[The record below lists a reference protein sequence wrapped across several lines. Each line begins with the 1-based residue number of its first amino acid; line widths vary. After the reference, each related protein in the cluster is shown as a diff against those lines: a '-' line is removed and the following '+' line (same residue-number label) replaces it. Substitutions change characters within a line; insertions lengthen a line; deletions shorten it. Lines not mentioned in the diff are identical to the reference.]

1 MSLLLHGRHEPIPD
15 AVQACQAKGGLAP
28 QGSKELSVYK
38 DTWSEVLGSGD
49 GRVEGHS

>member
-15 AVQACQAKGGLAP
+15 AVQTCQAKRGL
-28 QGSKELSVYK
+28 GSKELSVYK